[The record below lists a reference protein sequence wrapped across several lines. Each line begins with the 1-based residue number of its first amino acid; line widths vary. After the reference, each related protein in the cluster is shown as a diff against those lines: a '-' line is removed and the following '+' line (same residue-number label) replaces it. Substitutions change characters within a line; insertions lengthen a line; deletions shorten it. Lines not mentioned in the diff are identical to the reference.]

1 MLYRILFI
9 IPALFKQLGK
19 MIKDGTRDMNNRRR
33 FKNSIIG
40 DGACFDDRVVL
51 HDMCRIYEDCLL
63 NNVEVGSYTYVS
75 RNCIIQNATIGR
87 YCSISN
93 DVMIG
98 LGNHPMDKFST
109 SPIFYHFKNCL
120 GLNVVG
126 KNEDYF
132 EDYKPITIGNDVW
145 IGARVTIMDGVTI
158 GNGACIAA
166 GAVVTKDVPP
176 YAIVAGV
183 PAKIIRNRATEEEI
197 SKYSE
202 SKWWEKNPKEACSLM
217 CKN

>member
-19 MIKDGTRDMNNRRR
+19 MIKDGTRDLNNRRR
-33 FKNSIIG
+33 FRDCIIG

-51 HDMCRIYEDCLL
+51 HEKCRIYENCLL

-93 DVMIG
+93 EVMIG
-98 LGNHPMDKFST
+98 LGNHPMDRFST
-109 SPIFYHFKNCL
+109 SPLFYHADNNF
-120 GLNVVG
+120 GINVIG
-126 KNEDYF
+126 KDNDEF

-158 GNGACIAA
+158 GNGACIAT

-176 YAIVAGV
+176 YAVVAGV
-183 PAKIIRNRATEEEI
+183 PAKIIRYRATEEEI
-197 SKYSE
+197 SRYSE
-202 SKWWEKNPKEACSLM
+202 SMWWKEEPVEVYQELG
-217 CKN
+217 K